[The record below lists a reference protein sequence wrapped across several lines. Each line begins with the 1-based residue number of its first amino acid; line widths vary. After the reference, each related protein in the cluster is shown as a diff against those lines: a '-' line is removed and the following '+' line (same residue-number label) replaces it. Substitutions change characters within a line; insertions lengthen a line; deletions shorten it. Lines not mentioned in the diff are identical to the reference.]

1 VKCSFCKRTS
11 VQYIENMVASSLF
24 ERSKLLHPGP
34 D

>member
-1 VKCSFCKRTS
+1 